1 MFCAK
6 LKELKISGDCPFS
19 SSAKNNELGDFEEPS
34 TDAADLLPISKD
46 VHGKIGE
53 NLPQPKTSRG
63 KVNLHTL
70 GESIRKLACPEFQK
84 LHTALQRMMKLS
96 DQTRDSES
104 PIICCTDHHSC
115 TDEPEHLMEMMNMY
129 SIKTEIQMEAL
140 KVALGEELFNMC
152 YEEDG
157 HILKVVGGALHD
169 FLNSFNVLLKQSSTP
184 PNPDRE
190 DCVNQPSVLCLDKDA
205 GLLTV
210 YFFNPRP
217 TTELFFP
224 GVIKAAARLLYHT
237 TVDVLM
243 DPGGAKDCILQSS
256 PQPSLLYTVVVKD
269 AKNLSPS
276 PLRATSAGTLPTSL
290 FSTIFPFHLI
300 LDQDLV
306 LVQIGHGLRKRLL
319 RKDGLRRASTFQEQ
333 FSIVSPQIKCSFQ
346 GILTMLNTQ
355 FIIRIKHG
363 VAIADKTGKLMDLK
377 GQMIYVPESNV
388 ILFLGSP
395 CVDKLEELTGR
406 GLYLSDIPIH
416 NALRDVVLVG
426 EQAKAQDGLKKR
438 LGKAKAALE
447 HAHQA
452 LEEEKK
458 KTVDLLFSIF
468 PGTVAQQLWQGQTVQ
483 AKKFDRVTMLFSD
496 IVGFTAVCSRSTPMQ
511 VITMLSKL
519 YTRFD
524 HECGELDVYKV
535 ETIGDAYC
543 VAGGLH
549 KESETHAVQIALM
562 ALKMMEL
569 SNGVM
574 TPTGEAILMRIGLH
588 TGSVLAGVVGVRMPR
603 YCLFGNNVT
612 MANKFES
619 SSLPSKINISPTT
632 HRLLKDRPEFV
643 FVPRRRQDLPANFPE
658 DIPGVCYFLE
668 APFKTDSE
676 RKSSCYR
683 DQKH

>member
-6 LKELKISGDCPFS
+6 LKELKISGECPFS
-19 SSAKNNELGDFEEPS
+19 SSAKTSEPGDFVERS
-34 TDAADLLPISKD
+34 SDASDLMPIAKD
-46 VHGKIGE
+46 VHGTFSQ
-53 NLPQPKTSRG
+53 NVPRQKTSRA

-70 GESIRKLACPEFQK
+70 GESIRKLACPEFQR
-84 LHTALQRMMKLS
+84 LHAALQRMMTVK
-96 DQTRDSES
+96 DHNREPES
-104 PIICCTDHHSC
+104 PAICCTPHQRCSG
-115 TDEPEHLMEMMNMY
+115 EAEHLVEMMNSY
-129 SIKTEIQMEAL
+129 STKTAIPMDAL
-140 KVALGEELFNMC
+140 KVALGEEIFNMC
-152 YEEDG
+152 YEEDR
-157 HILKVVGGALHD
+157 HVLRVVGGALHD
-169 FLNSFNVLLKQSSTP
+169 FLNSFNVLLKQSSML
-184 PNPDRE
+184 PNLDRE
-190 DCVNQPSVLCLDKDA
+190 DCVNEPSVLCLDKDP

-210 YFFNPRP
+210 YFFNPYT

-224 GVIKAAARLLYHT
+224 GVIKAAARLLYHSS
-237 TVDVLM
+237 VDVLK
-243 DPGGAKDCILQSS
+243 DPLNTRDSILQSS

-269 AKNLSPS
+269 VKTLSPS

-290 FSTIFPFHLI
+290 FSIIFPFHLI

-306 LVQIGHGLRKRLL
+306 LVQIGHGLRKRLI
-319 RKDGLRRASTFQEQ
+319 RKDGLRRSSTFQEH
-333 FSIVSPQIKCSFQ
+333 FSIVSPQIKCTFQ
-346 GILTMLNTQ
+346 GILTMLNAQ

-363 VAIADKTGKLMDLK
+363 VATTDHAGKLMDLK
-377 GQMIYVPESNV
+377 GQMIYVSESNA

-468 PGTVAQQLWQGQTVQ
+468 PGTVAQQLWQGETVQ
-483 AKKFDRVTMLFSD
+483 AKKFEQVTMLFSD
-496 IVGFTAVCSRSTPMQ
+496 IVGFTAVCSRCTPMQ
-511 VITMLSKL
+511 VITMLNEL

-524 HECGELDVYKV
+524 HQCGELDVYKV

-562 ALKMMEL
+562 ALKMIEL
-569 SNGVM
+569 SDEVM
-574 TPTGEAILMRIGLH
+574 TPTGEPIQMRIGLH
-588 TGSVLAGVVGVRMPR
+588 SGSVLAGVVGVKMPR

-612 MANKFES
+612 LANKFES
-619 SSLPSKINISPTT
+619 CSQPRRINISPTT

-643 FVPRRRQDLPANFPE
+643 FVPRSRQELPANFPE
-658 DIPGVCYFLE
+658 DIPGVCYFLD
-668 APFKTDSE
+668 AAFKATKLS
-676 RKSSCYR
+676 K
-683 DQKH
+683 K

>member
-6 LKELKISGDCPFS
+6 LKELKIPGECPFS
-19 SSAKNNELGDFEEPS
+19 TSAQNNELGDFEERS
-34 TDAADLLPISKD
+34 TGAADLLPISKD

-53 NLPQPKTSRG
+53 DLPQQKTIRA

-70 GESIRKLACPEFQK
+70 GESIRKLACPEFQR
-84 LHTALQRMMKLS
+84 LHTALQRMMRLS

-104 PIICCTDHHSC
+104 PIVCCTDYQSC
-115 TDEPEHLMEMMNMY
+115 SDEPEHLVEMMNIY
-129 SIKTEIQMEAL
+129 STKTAIQMEAL

-157 HILKVVGGALHD
+157 HILRVVGGALHD
-169 FLNSFNVLLKQSSTP
+169 FLNSFNVLLKQSTP
-184 PNPDRE
+184 PNPGRE
-190 DCVNQPSVLCLDKDA
+190 NCVNEPSVLCLDKDA

-237 TVDVLM
+237 TVDVLI
-243 DPGGAKDCILQSS
+243 DTPSAKDSILQSS
-256 PQPSLLYTVVVKD
+256 PQPSLLYTVAVKD
-269 AKNLSPS
+269 AKNLTPS

-300 LDQDLV
+300 LDKDLG
-306 LVQIGHGLRKRLL
+306 LVQIGHGLRKRLF
-319 RKDGLRRASTFQEQ
+319 RKDGLRRSATFQEH
-333 FSIVSPQIKCSFQ
+333 FSIVSPQIKCTFQ

-363 VAIADKTGKLMDLK
+363 VSIADNTGKLMDLK
-377 GQMIYVPESNV
+377 GQMIYVSESNA

-395 CVDKLEELTGR
+395 CVDKLEELTGC

-483 AKKFDRVTMLFSD
+483 AKKFDQVTMLFSD
-496 IVGFTAVCSRSTPMQ
+496 IVGFTAVCSRCTPMQ
-511 VITMLSKL
+511 VITMLSEL

-524 HECGELDVYKV
+524 HECGELDIYKV

-549 KESETHAVQIALM
+549 RESETHAVQIALM

-569 SNGVM
+569 SDEVM
-574 TPTGEAILMRIGLH
+574 TPTGEPIQMRIGVH

-619 SSLPSKINISPTT
+619 CSQPGKINISPTT
-632 HRLLKDRPEFV
+632 HRLLKNRPEFV
-643 FVPRRRQDLPANFPE
+643 FVPRRRLELPANFPE

-668 APFKTDSE
+668 APYKTDSE
-676 RKSSCYR
+676 VKSSC
-683 DQKH
+683 

>member
-6 LKELKISGDCPFS
+6 LKELKIPGECPFS
-19 SSAKNNELGDFEEPS
+19 SKNKELGDFEERS
-34 TDAADLLPISKD
+34 SDAADLLPVSKD
-46 VHGKIGE
+46 VHRKTGE
-53 NLPQPKTSRG
+53 DAPRQRTCRG

-70 GESIRKLACPEFQK
+70 GDSIRKLACPGFQR
-84 LHTALQRMMKLS
+84 LHTALQRMMAEAEHGW
-96 DQTRDSES
+96 DSQS
-104 PIICCTDHHSC
+104 LAICCTLQSC
-115 TDEPEHLMEMMNMY
+115 SDKPEHLVEMMNSY
-129 SIKTEIQMEAL
+129 SAKTAIPMEAL
-140 KVALGEELFNMC
+140 KVALGEEVFNMC
-152 YEEDG
+152 YEEDR
-157 HILKVVGGALHD
+157 HILRVVGGALHD
-169 FLNSFNVLLKQSSTP
+169 FLNSFNVLLKQSKQGSKL
-184 PNPDRE
+184 PNPDSE
-190 DCVNQPSVLCLDKDA
+190 DCVNEPSVLCLDKDP

-210 YFFNPRP
+210 YFFNPCP

-224 GVIKAAARLLYHT
+224 GVIKAAAHLLYHT
-237 TVDVLM
+237 TVDVLK
-243 DPGGAKDCILQSS
+243 DPLNAKDCILQSS

-269 AKNLSPS
+269 AKTLSPS
-276 PLRATSAGTLPTSL
+276 PLRATSAGTLPTYL
-290 FSTIFPFHLI
+290 FSTVFPFHLI

-306 LVQIGHGLRKRLL
+306 LVQIGHGLRKRLI
-319 RKDGLRRASTFQEQ
+319 RKDGLRRSLTFQEH
-333 FSIVSPQIKCSFQ
+333 FSIVSPEIKCTFQ

-363 VAIADKTGKLMDLK
+363 ASTTDNTGKLMDLK
-377 GQMIYVPESNV
+377 GQMIYVSESNA

-458 KTVDLLFSIF
+458 RTVDLLFSIF
-468 PGTVAQQLWQGQTVQ
+468 PGTVAQQLWQGEIVQ
-483 AKKFDRVTMLFSD
+483 AKKFHHVTMLFSD
-496 IVGFTAVCSRSTPMQ
+496 LVGFTSVCSRCTPMQ
-511 VITMLSKL
+511 VITMLNEL

-524 HECGELDVYKV
+524 HQCGELDVYKV

-569 SNGVM
+569 SDEVM
-574 TPTGEAILMRIGLH
+574 TPTGEPIQMRIGLH
-588 TGSVLAGVVGVRMPR
+588 SGSVLAGVVGVRMPR

-612 MANKFES
+612 LANKFES
-619 SSLPSKINISPTT
+619 GSQPGKINVSPTT

-643 FVPRRRQDLPANFPE
+643 FVPRSRQELPANFPE

-668 APFKTDSE
+668 TAFKTS
-676 RKSSCYR
+676 KLT
-683 DQKH
+683 KK

>member
-6 LKELKISGDCPFS
+6 LKELKISGECPFS
-19 SSAKNNELGDFEEPS
+19 GGAKSNALGDFEERS
-34 TDAADLLPISKD
+34 SDAAAHRSPVSTD
-46 VHGKIGE
+46 VHGNVGE
-53 NLPQPKTSRG
+53 ELPQQRASRS

-70 GESIRKLACPEFQK
+70 GESIRKLACPEFQR
-84 LHTALQRMMKLS
+84 LHTALQRMMRRLDHGRDHASGNAFCTVCQSCS
-96 DQTRDSES
+96 DK
-104 PIICCTDHHSC
+104 
-115 TDEPEHLMEMMNMY
+115 PEHLVETMTAY
-129 SIKTEIQMEAL
+129 SSRKAIQMEAL
-140 KVALGEELFNMC
+140 RIALGEELFNMC

-157 HILKVVGGALHD
+157 HILRVVGGALHD
-169 FLNSFNVLLKQSSTP
+169 FLNSFNVLLKQSSP
-184 PNPDRE
+184 PPDHDKG
-190 DCVNQPSVLCLDKDA
+190 DCVNEASVLCLEKDL

-217 TTELFFP
+217 VTDLFFP

-243 DPGGAKDCILQSS
+243 DAPATKDGILQSS

-276 PLRATSAGTLPTSL
+276 PLRATSAGTLPTTL

-300 LDQDLV
+300 LDQDLI
-306 LVQIGHGLRKRLL
+306 LVQIGHGLRKRLI
-319 RKDGLRRASTFQEQ
+319 RKDGLRRPATFQEH
-333 FSIVSPQIKCSFQ
+333 FFIVSPQIKCTFQ

-363 VAIADKTGKLMDLK
+363 VSNTDNTGKLMDLK
-377 GQMIYVPESNV
+377 GQMIYVSESNA

-483 AKKFDRVTMLFSD
+483 AKKFEKVTMLFSD
-496 IVGFTAVCSRSTPMQ
+496 IVGFTAVCSRCTPMQ
-511 VITMLSKL
+511 VITMLNEL

-524 HECGELDVYKV
+524 HHCGELDVYKV

-549 KESETHAVQIALM
+549 KESETHAVEIALM

-569 SNGVM
+569 SDDVM
-574 TPTGEAILMRIGLH
+574 TPTGDPIQMRIGLH
-588 TGSVLAGVVGVRMPR
+588 TGSVLAGVVGVKMPR

-612 MANKFES
+612 LANKFES
-619 SSLPSKINISPTT
+619 CSQPGRINISPTT
-632 HRLLKDRPEFV
+632 YRLLRDRPEFV
-643 FVPRRRQDLPANFPE
+643 FIPRSRQELPANFPE
-658 DIPGVCYFLE
+658 EIPGVCYFLE
-668 APFKTDSE
+668 PPSKLPN
-676 RKSSCYR
+676 
-683 DQKH
+683 

>member
-1 MFCAK
+1 MFCTK
-6 LKELKISGDCPFS
+6 LKEKIPGECPFS
-19 SSAKNNELGDFEEPS
+19 SSAQNNELGDFEERS
-34 TDAADLLPISKD
+34 ACAADLSPISKD
-46 VHGKIGE
+46 VHGKISE
-53 NLPQPKTSRG
+53 DLPQQKTIRA

-70 GESIRKLACPEFQK
+70 GESIRKLACPEFQR
-84 LHTALQRMMKLS
+84 LHTALQRMMRIS

-104 PIICCTDHHSC
+104 PVVCCTDYQSC
-115 TDEPEHLMEMMNMY
+115 SDEPEHLVEMMNIY
-129 SIKTEIQMEAL
+129 STKTAIQMEAL

-152 YEEDG
+152 YEEDR
-157 HILKVVGGALHD
+157 HILRVVGGALHD
-169 FLNSFNVLLKQSSTP
+169 FLNSFNVLLKQSTP
-184 PNPDRE
+184 PNTTRE
-190 DCVNQPSVLCLDKDA
+190 SCVNDPSVLCLDKDA

-237 TVDVLM
+237 TVDVLI
-243 DPGGAKDCILQSS
+243 DTPSAKDSILQSS
-256 PQPSLLYTVVVKD
+256 PQPSLLYTVAVKD
-269 AKNLSPS
+269 AKNLTPS

-300 LDQDLV
+300 LDKDLG
-306 LVQIGHGLRKRLL
+306 LVQIGHGLRKRLF
-319 RKDGLRRASTFQEQ
+319 RKDGLRRSATFQEH
-333 FSIVSPQIKCSFQ
+333 FSIVSPQIKCTFQ

-363 VAIADKTGKLMDLK
+363 VSIADNTGKLMDLK
-377 GQMIYVPESNV
+377 GQMIYVSESNA

-395 CVDKLEELTGR
+395 CVDKLEELTGC

-483 AKKFDRVTMLFSD
+483 AKKFDQVTMLFSD
-496 IVGFTAVCSRSTPMQ
+496 IVGFTAVCSRCTPMQ
-511 VITMLSKL
+511 VITMLSEL

-524 HECGELDVYKV
+524 HECGELDIYKV

-549 KESETHAVQIALM
+549 RESKTHAVQIAHM

-569 SNGVM
+569 SDEVM
-574 TPTGEAILMRIGLH
+574 TPTGEPIQMRIGVH

-619 SSLPSKINISPTT
+619 CSQPGKINISPTT
-632 HRLLKDRPEFV
+632 HRLLKNRPEFV
-643 FVPRRRQDLPANFPE
+643 FVPRRRQELPANFPE

-676 RKSSCYR
+676 VKLSC
-683 DQKH
+683 